1 MENVTTDT
9 SRQLNRKIGDWVVVT
24 APGKWFGMVGEII
37 DRVHENVRS
46 RLDWWIEFTV
56 GHEGAGFAEDEIMVK
71 P

>member
-1 MENVTTDT
+1 
-9 SRQLNRKIGDWVVVT
+9 
-24 APGKWFGMVGEII
+24 MVGEII